1 MIRYFISIELHKLSN
16 YVMRFIDS
24 NIKANYN
31 YPISGVNGW
40 IVRYIAN
47 QEKHGKDAYQKD
59 LEREFGITRSTASKV
74 INRMEQKGLIRRE
87 SVAEDARLR
96 KLVLT
101 PAAWDIFHKMEVDH
115 TNLERRLMRGFS
127 EEETAQLRRY
137 IDRMYENMMQ

>member
-1 MIRYFISIELHKLSN
+1 MTNEYVSRKLHALSNLIMRYFENSP
-16 YVMRFIDS
+16 
-24 NIKANYN
+24 IKK
-31 YPISGVNGW
+31 SLDKVTGTNGW
-40 IVRYIAN
+40 IIGYLADNDERAI
-47 QEKHGKDAYQKD
+47 YQKD
-59 LEREFGITRSTASKV
+59 LEREFCITRSTASKV